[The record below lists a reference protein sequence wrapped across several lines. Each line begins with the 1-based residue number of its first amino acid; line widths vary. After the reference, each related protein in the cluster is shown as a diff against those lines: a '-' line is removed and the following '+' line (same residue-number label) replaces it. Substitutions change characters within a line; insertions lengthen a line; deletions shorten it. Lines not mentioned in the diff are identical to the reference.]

1 MLFRSHSADDRTG
14 GSSATGDDEYIIVD
28 LSKLPEKYKKIV
40 FVVTI
45 DNYEERH
52 QNFGMVENA
61 YVRLLDETSD
71 REIARYDLTE
81 DLPIEIS
88 LTFCELVRQADGWHF
103 ETIGVGERIGL
114 LSYLQRYGLA

>member
-1 MLFRSHSADDRTG
+1 M
-14 GSSATGDDEYIIVD
+14 
-28 LSKLPEKYKKIV
+28 